1 MFLHMDSRSVSRT
14 TLSRPATR
22 RITNM
27 LLDAVAKEDAGRRES
42 GSAPGY
48 RQGARQPGAGAYED
62 EDDRGYEGE
71 GIVADDDE
79 Y

>member
-1 MFLHMDSRSVSRT
+1 MFLHMDSRVMIVT
-14 TLSRPATR
+14 RPATR
-22 RITNM
+22 PITNTP
-27 LLDAVAKEDAGRRES
+27 LDAVAKEDAGRRES